1 MEKIGRDTVRQS
13 RRRFV
18 QAIAGTG
25 LAVASGSLLAG
36 CTGQTAPFF
45 SSRTADQLETTRIRV
60 ANTRGLCN
68 APQVVAGEQM
78 RAEGFTDVQYVGRTD
93 VSQILE
99 VRRALAEGDA
109 DISMNFTALNVMSLD
124 ASESVVILGGIHVGC
139 FELFG
144 NDQIRAIRDL
154 KGKTVALAGLGTGS
168 SQHVF
173 LGMMLAYVGLDPIN
187 DVHWVSS
194 QHVFLGMM
202 LAYVGLDPIN
212 DVHWVTQPFDESR
225 QLLADGKVDAFLGF
239 PPESQIMRAS
249 GVGHVVVNSAQDRP
263 WSQYF
268 CCTVVANRAFVQQH
282 PVAARHALRAMLKA
296 TDFCV
301 SEPERAA
308 QALVDQGSSPSYDV
322 ALQAMRELP
331 YRSWREYDAEDAVR
345 FWSLRLHEAGMIK
358 SSPEQIISKG
368 TNWQFFNELKQEL
381 KA

>member
-1 MEKIGRDTVRQS
+1 
-13 RRRFV
+13 V
-18 QAIAGTG
+18 QTIAGTG
-25 LAVASGSLLAG
+25 LAVAGSSMLAG
-36 CTGQTAPFF
+36 CSGLTAPFF
-45 SSRTADQLETTRIRV
+45 SSGTADQLETTRIRV

-68 APQVVAGEQM
+68 APQVVAGDQL

-93 VSQILE
+93 VPQILE
-99 VRRALAEGDA
+99 VRRALAEGEA

-124 ASESVVILGGIHVGC
+124 DSEPVVILGGIHVGC

-173 LGMMLAYVGLDPIN
+173 LGMMLAYVGLDPMK
-187 DVHWVSS
+187 DVR
-194 QHVFLGMM
+194 
-202 LAYVGLDPIN
+202 
-212 DVHWVTQPFDESR
+212 WVTQPFDESR

-239 PPESQIMRAS
+239 PPEPQIMRAS
-249 GVGHVVVNSAQDRP
+249 GIGHVVVNSAQDRP

-331 YRSWREYDAEDAVR
+331 FRSWREYDPEDAVR
-345 FWSLRLHEAGMIK
+345 FWALRLHEAGMIK
-358 SSPEQIISKG
+358 SSPDQIISKG
-368 TNWQFFNELKQEL
+368 TNWQFFNEIKREV

>member
-1 MEKIGRDTVRQS
+1 MARQS

-18 QAIAGTG
+18 QTVTGMSLAAAGG
-25 LAVASGSLLAG
+25 ALLAG
-36 CTGQTAPFF
+36 CANQVAPFL
-45 SSRTADQLETTRIRV
+45 SSRAADQLETTRIRI
-60 ANTRGLCN
+60 ANTQGVCN

-99 VRRALAEGDA
+99 VRRTIAEGEA
-109 DISMNFTALNVMSLD
+109 DISMNFTALNAVSID
-124 ASESVVILGGIHVGC
+124 ASEPAVILGGIHVGC

-144 NDQIRAIRDL
+144 TDQVRAIRDL

-173 LGMMLAYVGLDPIN
+173 LGMLLAYVGLDPAK
-187 DVHWVSS
+187 DVE
-194 QHVFLGMM
+194 
-202 LAYVGLDPIN
+202 
-212 DVHWVTQPFDESR
+212 WVTQPFADSM

-239 PPESQIMRAS
+239 PPEPQILRARN
-249 GVGHVVVNSAQDRP
+249 VGHVVVNSAKDRP

-268 CCTVVANRAFVQQH
+268 CCTVVANREFVQQH
-282 PVAARHALRAMLKA
+282 PVAAKRALRAMLKA
-296 TDFCV
+296 TDLCV

-308 QALVDQGSSPSYDV
+308 QALVDQDSSRAYDV
-322 ALQAMRELP
+322 ALQTMRELP

-345 FWSLRLHEAGMIK
+345 FWALRLHEAGMIK
-358 SSPEQIISKG
+358 SSPDQIISKG
-368 TNWQFFNELKQEL
+368 TSLRFFNELKQEL

>member
-1 MEKIGRDTVRQS
+1 MEATRRHTVRHS

-18 QAIAGTG
+18 QAVVGTG
-25 LAVASGSLLAG
+25 LAVAGSSILTGCSGL
-36 CTGQTAPFF
+36 TAPFF
-45 SSRTADQLETTRIRV
+45 SSRPADQLETPRIRI
-60 ANTRGLCN
+60 ANTQGLCN

-93 VSQILE
+93 VSQIAE
-99 VRRALAEGDA
+99 VRRTIAEGEA
-109 DISMNFTALNVMSLD
+109 DISMNFTALNAMSLD
-124 ASESVVILGGIHVGC
+124 ASEPAVILGGIHVGC

-144 NDQIRAIRDL
+144 TDQIRAIRDL
-154 KGKTVALAGLGTGS
+154 KGKTVALAGLGTG
-168 SQHVF
+168 
-173 LGMMLAYVGLDPIN
+173 
-187 DVHWVSS
+187 SS

-249 GVGHVVVNSAQDRP
+249 KVGHVVVNSAQDRP

-268 CCTVVANRAFVQQH
+268 CCTVVANRDFVQKY
-282 PVAARHALRAMLKA
+282 PVATKRALRAMLKA
-296 TDFCV
+296 TDLCA

-308 QALVDQGSSPSYDV
+308 QALLAQDSSRSYDI

-345 FWSLRLHEAGMIK
+345 FWSLRLHEAGMIR